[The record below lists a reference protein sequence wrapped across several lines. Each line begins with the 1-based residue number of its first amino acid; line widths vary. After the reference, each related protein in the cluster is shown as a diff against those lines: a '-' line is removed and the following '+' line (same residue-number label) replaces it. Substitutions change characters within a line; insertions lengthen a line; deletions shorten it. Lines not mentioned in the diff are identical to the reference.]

1 MGISVLRKNN
11 MNLNRKDVRQKRR
24 YLPLTLLLGML
35 YIGAQHTEV
44 WGYLWFPAVMSSPA
58 WTEET
63 GERLAVSFLTWNSP
77 VLTYERLYGAD
88 TSEWYTGS
96 RLLYARSSESDHA
109 EDHDMEF
116 VVLSNTEQALTVLE
130 AAADPNAVTSV
141 DATMDSAFGISADI
155 TEGTNEVPPSVDI
168 QSMNRTM
175 NGDWNLQ
182 PVYSRGELN
191 DFNFLMDHCYTVD
204 STTYVDANE
213 MNANTL
219 LSMDMSL
226 QQDSS
231 DYQILIYHT
240 HSSSET
246 FADSRPGVLEDTPIG
261 LGDTLTSLLEGYGY
275 KVYHDRTVY
284 DQINGKVD
292 RNYAY
297 TASGEAID
305 QILAEH
311 PSIEVVIDLHR
322 DGLNPHT
329 HLVTDI
335 NGKPTAKIMFFN
347 GVSRTVR
354 NGELDYLYNPNRQ
367 ANLAF
372 SLQMYLT
379 GEAMY
384 HDYLRNIYIKGYQY
398 NLDRRPKATLIEV
411 GGQTNTVEE
420 ANNAMEPLAEILHQ
434 VLSGERAWE

>member
-1 MGISVLRKNN
+1 MDHWKNDRLKRLRAVLIIGLLLYMGIHYSGIWGHVLYP
-11 MNLNRKDVRQKRR
+11 NLLWKWDKKGID
-24 YLPLTLLLGML
+24 LLSLN
-35 YIGAQHTEV
+35 T
-44 WGYLWFPAVMSSPA
+44 
-58 WTEET
+58 
-63 GERLAVSFLTWNSP
+63 P
-77 VLTYERLYGAD
+77 VLTYERQYGTTRPEEYAD
-88 TSEWYTGS
+88 RQLLIEETEADVWGLFADAEYSHDREIPEKRGVTQAEVPGSTS
-96 RLLYARSSESDHA
+96 
-109 EDHDMEF
+109 
-116 VVLSNTEQALTVLE
+116 TVLQSAE
-130 AAADPNAVTSV
+130 SPVIETASLAVP
-141 DATMDSAFGISADI
+141 DI
-155 TEGTNEVPPSVDI
+155 HMEG
-168 QSMNRTM
+168 
-175 NGDWNLQ
+175 GLQ
-182 PVYSRGELN
+182 PIYTKNQLS

-213 MNANTL
+213 MNADIL
-219 LSMDMSL
+219 LSMDMSI
-226 QQDSS
+226 QSDTD

-329 HLVTDI
+329 HLVTEI

-384 HDYLRNIYIKGYQY
+384 EDYLRNIYIKGYQY

-420 ANNAMEPLAEILHQ
+420 ANNAMEPLAEILHR

>member
-1 MGISVLRKNN
+1 MYIDHWKNDRIRQLRAVLIIG
-11 MNLNRKDVRQKRR
+11 
-24 YLPLTLLLGML
+24 LLLYMGVHYSGIL
-35 YIGAQHTEV
+35 
-44 WGYLWFPAVMSSPA
+44 GYLVYPNLRWKWDKKAINLVA
-58 WTEET
+58 LNT
-63 GERLAVSFLTWNSP
+63 P
-77 VLTYERLYGAD
+77 VLTYERQYGMSRPEEYAD
-88 TSEWYTGS
+88 S
-96 RLLYARSSESDHA
+96 RLLTEETNADVWELFADAEYSHDREIAENGVDLQVDDHKTQNEATQRTVAQSTESQVIETA
-109 EDHDMEF
+109 
-116 VVLSNTEQALTVLE
+116 SI
-130 AAADPNAVTSV
+130 AASDIH
-141 DATMDSAFGISADI
+141 MDG
-155 TEGTNEVPPSVDI
+155 GLN
-168 QSMNRTM
+168 
-175 NGDWNLQ
+175 
-182 PVYSRGELN
+182 PVYTRNQLS

-213 MNANTL
+213 MNADTL
-219 LSMDMSL
+219 LSMDMSI
-226 QQDSS
+226 QPDTD

-329 HLVTDI
+329 HLVTEI

-384 HDYLRNIYIKGYQY
+384 DDYLRNIYIKGYQY

-420 ANNAMEPLAEILHQ
+420 ANNAMEPLAEILHR

>member
-1 MGISVLRKNN
+1 MNLKYELQDRKGKWLLWMAFILSICMGINN
-11 MNLNRKDVRQKRR
+11 KS
-24 YLPLTLLLGML
+24 
-35 YIGAQHTEV
+35 I
-44 WGYLWFPAVMSSPA
+44 WGYLFYPAIMPSYEQQTNDNQK
-58 WTEET
+58 WM
-63 GERLAVSFLTWNSP
+63 VSFLTWSSP
-77 VLTYERLYGAD
+77 LLTYERLYGKENTDYIQGMNTDYLFGDPAAD
-88 TSEWYTGS
+88 NTANETAMETTDPVDVTESVIT
-96 RLLYARSSESDHA
+96 ASSDT
-109 EDHDMEF
+109 
-116 VVLSNTEQALTVLE
+116 VQVLEEMSPTVPSVTKSLTATDLTV
-130 AAADPNAVTSV
+130 
-141 DATMDSAFGISADI
+141 
-155 TEGTNEVPPSVDI
+155 
-168 QSMNRTM
+168 
-175 NGDWNLQ
+175 Q
-182 PVYSRGELN
+182 PLYTRNQLA

-213 MNANTL
+213 MNADTL
-219 LSMDMSL
+219 LAMDMSIR
-226 QQDSS
+226 QDTD

-261 LGDTLTSLLEGYGY
+261 LGDTLTSMLEGYGY

-284 DQINGKVD
+284 DQIDGKVD

-305 QILAEH
+305 RILAEH

-329 HLVTDI
+329 HLVTEI

-384 HDYLRNIYIKGYQY
+384 DDYLRNIYIKGYQY

-420 ANNAMEPLAEILHQ
+420 ANNAMEPLAEILHR